1 MVAVD
6 LTQMSTAWNQFS
18 AARIAT
24 AAAVTVALL
33 ALPAVSAAEQPAGG
47 AMPKGFLW
55 GTAIAGFQSEMGR
68 GRDTD
73 PTSDWWQWTHD
84 RGNIA
89 SKTVSGD
96 QPENGPGFWSKY
108 AADIKLARQGLG
120 AGLFRMGLEWSRLF
134 PKQPT
139 NLPAGAATSPE
150 MLRALDRQV
159 DPKAVSRYRE
169 ILKSIRANKMSP
181 FVTLNHFTLPG
192 WIHDPLAV
200 HAALE
205 GRDPNAALPPLQR
218 AGWLDSAT
226 VTEFERYSAWAAWR
240 FGDLV
245 DRWAPINE
253 PMVVTTNGFV
263 NIPGVVSGNFPP
275 GVYSFTAAV
284 AAIRNLEAANSVSYE
299 AVKKIDPSSK
309 VGLVQNMI
317 AFTPT
322 DPSSAADVAATEHA
336 DYLFNRILLNASVR
350 GDFDANADGVIS
362 PAERAVHG
370 RRADF
375 VGVNYYFRGRAT
387 ALGSSITP
395 QIPVLD
401 FLPATSY
408 RWQRAPTA
416 APCPTVCSD
425 FGSEIFPAGFRQVLK
440 TAGSYKLPVIVTESG
455 IADAKDSLRPTYL
468 RDHFRQMR
476 AAITSKEANVV
487 GWIGWSL
494 TDNFEWSAGYAPKFG
509 LYSFNTKTL
518 VRTPRSASV
527 KLVKRAM
534 TTNRVP

>member
-1 MVAVD
+1 VTSSCRSFFPSRLAVVVAV
-6 LTQMSTAWNQFS
+6 
-18 AARIAT
+18 
-24 AAAVTVALL
+24 AAAFA
-33 ALPAVSAAEQPAGG
+33 ALPAVSVAQQPAGG
-47 AMPKGFLW
+47 SMPKGFLW
-55 GTAIAGFQSEMGR
+55 GTAISGFQSDMGR

-73 PTSDWWQWTHD
+73 PTSDWWAWVHD
-84 RGNIA
+84 SGNIA
-89 SKTVSGD
+89 SNKVSGEM
-96 QPENGPGFWSKY
+96 PENGPGFWSKY
-108 AADIKLARQGLG
+108 AADIKLARGGLG
-120 AGLFRMGLEWSRLF
+120 ANLFRMGLEWSRLF

-139 NLPAGAATSPE
+139 NLPAGAATSAE
-150 MLRALDRQV
+150 MLRALDRQA
-159 DPKAVSRYRE
+159 DPKAVSRYRA
-169 ILKSIRANKMSP
+169 ILKAIRASKMSP

-205 GRDPNAALPPLQR
+205 GRDPNADLPQLQR

-245 DRWAPINE
+245 DRWAPLNE
-253 PMVVTTNGFV
+253 PMVVTTNGYA
-263 NIPGVVSGNFPP
+263 NIPGVLAGDFPP
-275 GVYSFTAAV
+275 GAYSFTAAV
-284 AAIRNLEAANSVSYE
+284 AAIGNLEAANSVAYQV
-299 AVKKIDPSSK
+299 VKKLDPSSK
-309 VGLVQNMI
+309 VGVVQSMV

-322 DPSSAADVAATEHA
+322 NPASAADVAATKNA
-336 DYLFNRILLNASVR
+336 DYLFNRVFLNAAVK
-350 GDFDANADGVIS
+350 GDFDANADGVLS
-362 PAERAVHG
+362 PTERAVHG

-387 ALGSSITP
+387 GLGASITP
-395 QIPVLD
+395 RIPVLD
-401 FLPATSY
+401 FLPSTSY

-455 IADAKDSLRPTYL
+455 IADAKDRLRPAYL
-468 RDHFRQMR
+468 RDHLRQMR
-476 AAITSKEANVV
+476 ASITSKEANVV

-494 TDNFEWSAGYAPKFG
+494 TDNFEWVSGYAPKFG
-509 LYSFNTKTL
+509 LYSFNSKTL
-518 VRTPRSASV
+518 ARTPRSASV

-534 TTNRVP
+534 TTNRIP

>member
-1 MVAVD
+1 MTITWGP
-6 LTQMSTAWNQFS
+6 LSP
-18 AARIAT
+18 ARIAAT
-24 AAAVTVALL
+24 AVVVVALL
-33 ALPAVSAAEQPAGG
+33 ALPAVGTAQQPTGG

-55 GTAIAGFQSEMGR
+55 GTAIAGFQSEMGK

-73 PTSDWWQWTHD
+73 RTSDWWAWVHD
-84 RGNIA
+84 KGNIA
-89 SKTVSGD
+89 SGTVSGEM
-96 QPENGPGFWSKY
+96 PENGPGFWSKY
-108 AADIKLARQGLG
+108 TDDIKLARGGLG
-120 AGLFRMGLEWSRLF
+120 ANLFRMGLEWSRLF

-150 MLRALDRQV
+150 MLRALDRQA
-159 DPKAVSRYRE
+159 DPKAVSRYRA

-200 HAALE
+200 HAALA
-205 GRDPNAALPPLQR
+205 GRDPNAELPPMQR

-226 VTEFERYSAWAAWR
+226 VAEFERYSAWAAWR

-284 AAIRNLEAANSVSYE
+284 TAIGNLEAANSVAYQV
-299 AVKKIDPSSK
+299 VKKLDPSSK
-309 VGLVQNMI
+309 VGLVQSMI

-322 DPSSAADVAATEHA
+322 DPSSTADVAATEHA
-336 DYLFNRILLNASVR
+336 DYLFNRVFLEAAVR

-362 PAERAVHG
+362 ADEHAVHG

-387 ALGSSITP
+387 GLGASITP
-395 QIPVLD
+395 RIPVLD
-401 FLPATSY
+401 FLPATTY

-455 IADAKDSLRPTYL
+455 IADAKDRLRPAYL

-476 AAITSKEANVV
+476 ASIVSKEANVI

-494 TDNFEWSAGYAPKFG
+494 TDNFEWVSGYAPKFG
-509 LYSFNTKTL
+509 LYSFNSKTL